1 MVLSLLQCKQTADL
15 AHANGPH
22 PSRLPGRLILELGS
36 WNNHGMYMIH
46 TIPVL
51 QKYNDLINLFQADT
65 PRRQAVDIDME
76 ERTAEHVARTAKE
89 NQGNIGLI
97 RTVSGHMS
105 FHFKGSTQVSVI
117 MPPSFPWILL
127 LALSFLALMLQKSEG
142 QFEEWCIADEQTPD
156 DELQRAMD
164 WACGKGGA
172 DCSKIQLNQPCYMP
186 NTIRDHASYAFNN
199 YYQKFKHRGAT
210 CYFNSA
216 ALITDLDPSQH
227 SCKFEYLP

>member
-1 MVLSLLQCKQTADL
+1 
-15 AHANGPH
+15 
-22 PSRLPGRLILELGS
+22 
-36 WNNHGMYMIH
+36 
-46 TIPVL
+46 
-51 QKYNDLINLFQADT
+51 
-65 PRRQAVDIDME
+65 
-76 ERTAEHVARTAKE
+76 
-89 NQGNIGLI
+89 
-97 RTVSGHMS
+97 MS